1 MKRVKGD
8 VRSDGPRNIRSVD
21 AANEPVMEGAGP
33 PAAWDPFEVWRT
45 RVRDVQQERS
55 RVQTP
60 KKGD

>member
-8 VRSDGPRNIRSVD
+8 VSNDGTQSVRSSD

-45 RVRDVQQERS
+45 RVRDVQQERT
-55 RVQTP
+55 RGRTP

>member
-8 VRSDGPRNIRSVD
+8 VRNDVSQGVRSAD

-45 RVRDVQQERS
+45 RVRDVQQERT
-55 RVQTP
+55 RDRPT